1 MTRRW
6 TNMPSADDVEF
17 TPPADCCIDA
27 LTVQDAINQL
37 INKDKMVAIQMV
49 GGAVIGICDL
59 VEWET
64 DGIYY
69 MKKVIQ

>member
-17 TPPADCCIDA
+17 TPPTDCCIDA

-64 DGIYY
+64 DGIYS

>member
-6 TNMPSADDVEF
+6 TNMPDASDVAY
-17 TPPADCCIDA
+17 TPPDDCCFDA
-27 LTVQDAINQL
+27 LTIQDAIDQL
-37 INKDKMVAIQMV
+37 IMKDKMVAIQMD
-49 GGAVIGICDL
+49 GDAVIGVCDL